1 MTDTTSEEARETRAM
16 GMIAT
21 LAGVAVALVLSAGAL
36 IIVVASGSGGGAAAV
51 SAGTGGDSAEA
62 VSDAPT
68 TISFDLDDMVVRPAS
83 HEVAVGGS
91 VEVVNAGAIPHDL
104 VLEEGG
110 VGTPMLDSGEAYTFD
125 TAALEPGTYTVI
137 CTVPGHRE
145 AGMEGTLT
153 VVGADGEGRDT
164 AGDAADDGAGGHDAV
179 TTASPDADTLSFDPN
194 TATPDG
200 FEARDPRL
208 APAPDQDVHEVTVR
222 ASQVE
227 GEVAPG
233 VTQELWTFDDMVPG
247 PVLRGKVGDLFR
259 ITFVNDG
266 EMGHSIDFHASK
278 VDPGTEMRTI
288 QPGEELVYEFEAKHA
303 GAWMYHCGT
312 APVLHHT
319 GNGQYGVLIVDPPDL
334 PEVDHEYVLVQSEFY
349 LGPEGE
355 PGDLTKMMNE
365 DWDIVAFN
373 GYANQYV
380 HDPIDDVEPDERV
393 RVWLLNAGP
402 SENSA
407 FHVIGTI
414 FDTVHKEG
422 AYRLQPGDE
431 QGGAQALD
439 LQPSQ
444 GGFVEFTFDVDGYY
458 PFVTHKFANVGKG
471 AVGVFLVGDGD
482 GASH

>member
-1 MTDTTSEEARETRAM
+1 MTPTTSSNEAPETRAM
-16 GMIAT
+16 GITAT
-21 LAGVAVALVLSAGAL
+21 LAGVAVAVVLSAGAL
-36 IIVVASGSGGGAAAV
+36 IVAAGASSGGAALAASGSSAAGGTAA
-51 SAGTGGDSAEA
+51 GI
-62 VSDAPT
+62 DAPVT
-68 TISFDLDDMVVRPAS
+68 VSFDLDDLDVRPGDHA
-83 HEVAVGGS
+83 VAVGGT
-91 VEVVNAGAIPHDL
+91 VEVANLGAIPHDL
-104 VLEEGG
+104 VVEGHD
-110 VGTPMLDSGEAYTFD
+110 VGTPMLDSGETHAFD
-125 TAALEPGTYTVI
+125 TADLAPGTYTVI

-153 VVGADGEGRDT
+153 VVGADGADT
-164 AGDAADDGAGGHDAV
+164 TAAAAGDHDGHATAAE
-179 TTASPDADTLSFDPN
+179 ASTSTDTLSYDPN
-194 TATPDG
+194 VAPPDG

-208 APAPDQDVHEVTVR
+208 PPAPDQDVHEITIR

-233 VTQELWTFDDMVPG
+233 VRQELWTFNDMVPG

-266 EMGHSIDFHASK
+266 TMGHSIDFHASK
-278 VDPGTEMRTI
+278 VDPADEMRTI
-288 QPGEELVYEFEAKHA
+288 QPGEQLVYEFEAKHA
-303 GAWMYHCGT
+303 GAWMYHCGS

-334 PEVDHEYVLVQSEFY
+334 PEVDHEYVFVQSEFY
-349 LGPEGE
+349 LGAEGAS
-355 PGDLTKMMNE
+355 GDLAKMMDE

-373 GYANQYV
+373 GYANQYA
-380 HDPIDDVEPDERV
+380 HDPITGVRPDERV

-414 FDTVHKEG
+414 FDTVYKEG
-422 AYRLQPGDE
+422 AYRLQPSD
-431 QGGAQALD
+431 QAGGAQALD

-444 GGFVEFTFDVDGYY
+444 GGFVEFTFAVDGYY

-471 AVGVFLVGDGD
+471 AVGVFLVGDAD
-482 GASH
+482 AGAGH

>member
-36 IIVVASGSGGGAAAV
+36 IIVVASGSGGGAELASGTSAA
-51 SAGTGGDSAEA
+51 AAA
-62 VSDAPT
+62 SDAPT
-68 TISFDLDDMVVRPAS
+68 SVSVDLDDLVFRPAS
-83 HEVAVGGS
+83 LEVATGGS

-104 VLEEGG
+104 VIEDHG
-110 VGTPMLDSGEAYTFD
+110 VGTPILDTGESYTFD
-125 TAALEPGTYTVI
+125 TTELDPGTYTVI

-153 VVGADGEGRDT
+153 VVGADGAG
-164 AGDAADDGAGGHDAV
+164 GDADATDSNGDGAGGHDAV
-179 TTASPDADTLSFDPN
+179 TTASPYADTLSFDPN
-194 TATPDG
+194 AAPPDG

-208 APAPDQDVHEVTVR
+208 APAPDQDVHELTIR

-233 VTQELWTFDDMVPG
+233 VTQELWTFDDAVPG

-334 PEVDHEYVLVQSEFY
+334 PEVDHEYVFVQSEFY

-380 HDPIDDVEPDERV
+380 HDPVDEVEADERV

-414 FDTVHKEG
+414 FDTVWKEG

-471 AVGVFLVGDGD
+471 AVGVFLVGDHE